1 MKTFAIV
8 ICNDVIVNIVI
19 AFFQFHALIK
29 ISLFKK
35 VADLAIT
42 KREKVLT
49 QKLIL
54 PPSNVRTFFFF

>member
-19 AFFQFHALIK
+19 AFSQFYALIK

-54 PPSNVRTFFFF
+54 PPF